1 MDLSFG
7 LKDKTV
13 IVTGGAGAIG
23 GAVAEGFAAAGACV
37 AIVDLD
43 QSTSTA
49 MVESLG
55 PRHAGF
61 GADLTDVAGLPGLLS
76 EVEAALGPVGVLV
89 NIAGVILRN
98 DDLLS
103 VSESEFDTQMSV
115 NLKAPF
121 FLSQTV
127 ARSMIARGQG
137 GAIINYSSQGWMS
150 GGFGGSVVYN
160 AGKGGIT
167 TMTRGLA
174 RSWADAGIRVNAV
187 APGLVETP
195 MLGLDRMT
203 PEQVDRMVGGI
214 PMKRLAV
221 PQDHVGATLFLA
233 SDHAAYITGATL
245 NVSGGFLM
253 Y

>member
-13 IVTGGAGAIG
+13 IITGVAGAIG
-23 GAVAEGFAAAGACV
+23 GAVAEGFAAAGAYV
-37 AIVDLD
+37 AIVDLN
-43 QSTSTA
+43 QSTLTA
-49 MVESLG
+49 KVESLG
-55 PRHAGF
+55 ARHAGF
-61 GADLTDVAGLPGLLS
+61 GADLTDVAVLPGLVS
-76 EVEAALGPVGVLV
+76 DIEAALGPVSVLV

-103 VSESEFDTQMSV
+103 VTESEFDTQMSV

-137 GAIINYSSQGWMS
+137 GAIINYSSQGWLS

-214 PMKRLAV
+214 PMNRLAV

>member
-7 LKDKTV
+7 LEGKTV

-23 GAVAEGFAAAGACV
+23 GAVAEGFAAAGARV

-43 QSTSTA
+43 SSASAAKAAQ
-49 MVESLG
+49 LG
-55 PRHAGF
+55 ERHLGIA
-61 GADLTDVAGLPGLLS
+61 ANLSDVA
-76 EVEAALGPVGVLV
+76 ALHDLVAKIEDALAPVDVLV

-103 VSESEFDTQMSV
+103 VSEAEFDTQMSV

-121 FLSQTV
+121 FLSQAV

-174 RSWADAGIRVNAV
+174 RSWAEAGIRVNAV

-203 PEQVDRMVGGI
+203 PEQVNRMVGGI

-233 SDHAAYITGATL
+233 SDHAAYMTGATI